1 MAITAKTL
9 KYPAQLTASAAALV
23 TGASGK
29 TTYIKLV
36 VLHNT
41 DTTNTYTVTLYNYAS
56 GGSAGVTN
64 QIWKVDLA
72 PEETLMLEFA
82 GPGLVLAQGDVL
94 AGLCDTASKVTIGA
108 YGGEE

>member
-1 MAITAKTL
+1 LAITAKTL
-9 KYPAQLTASAAALV
+9 KYPAQLTASAAAQV

-41 DTTNTYTVTLYNYAS
+41 DASGTYTVTLYHYAS
-56 GGSAGVTN
+56 GGSASASNEV
-64 QIWKVDLA
+64 WKVDLA
-72 PEETLMLEFA
+72 PGETLMIEFA

-94 AGLCDTASKVTIGA
+94 SGLCDTASKVTIGV

>member
-9 KYPAQLTASAAALV
+9 KYPAQLTASATAQV

-29 TTYIKLV
+29 TTYIKMIL
-36 VLHNT
+36 LHNT
-41 DTTNTYTVTLYNYAS
+41 DTTNTHTVTMYHYAS
-56 GGSAGVTN
+56 GGSASVSN
-64 QIWKVDLA
+64 QIWKVDMA